1 MGGLYN
7 CVRSLLDKHKI
18 MHDTTRTC
26 CIPQP
31 ASIPWQVRGRKV
43 AFQVYGLHKAR
54 TDSTSYTLVA
64 CLDRISCSNQN
75 MRKKQIPL
83 QYLHVTYIL
92 RPLSAFI
99 RTWLST
105 RTGTAVPDF
114 LLTYHSTCTCNIM
127 LRLKTLI
134 GHVTSGAQPDRKCAV
149 RSKVLQ

>member
-1 MGGLYN
+1 M
-7 CVRSLLDKHKI
+7 CVSPVLDKHKI

-26 CIPQP
+26 CILQP
-31 ASIPWQVRGRKV
+31 RSIPWQVRGRKV
-43 AFQVYGLHKAR
+43 AFQVYGVYGLHKAR
-54 TDSTSYTLVA
+54 PDSTSYTLVA

-83 QYLHVTYIL
+83 QYLHVTCTYIL

-114 LLTYHSTCTCNIM
+114 LLTYHRTCNIM

-134 GHVTSGAQPDRKCAV
+134 GNMTNGTNRIESVQ
-149 RSKVLQ
+149 